1 MGSSDSGGGGS
12 APNLVTERKRP
23 VGVTFSNNTISP
35 STRKDK
41 QRRGGRPVDALAQPM
56 AGSKSADPYSV
67 GAKTSYKST
76 ESESGIGFRTD
87 ESGQQYAVRIDRAT
101 GKTPS
106 YAKSGKPSTGDRVD
120 YSKALEVERRFK
132 SGEVMSDAQLD
143 TLFGMQDDSSDT
155 AGVGSAT
162 EDKSQPIEGTDL
174 SKAARRA
181 QAQAQKGV
189 KSRTFYDNR
198 RSGLS

>member
-1 MGSSDSGGGGS
+1 MGSGDSGGGDSG
-12 APNLVTERKRP
+12 P

-41 QRRGGRPVDALAQPM
+41 QRRGGREVDALSQPM

-132 SGEVMSDAQLD
+132 AGEVMSDAQLD
-143 TLFGMQDDSSDT
+143 TLFGMQDDSPDT
-155 AGVGSAT
+155 AGVGTAT
-162 EDKSQPIEGTDL
+162 EDKSRPTEGTDL
-174 SKAARRA
+174 SRAARRA
-181 QAQAQKGV
+181 QAQAQKGA
-189 KSRTFYDNR
+189 KSRVFYNNQ
-198 RSGLS
+198 RSSLS